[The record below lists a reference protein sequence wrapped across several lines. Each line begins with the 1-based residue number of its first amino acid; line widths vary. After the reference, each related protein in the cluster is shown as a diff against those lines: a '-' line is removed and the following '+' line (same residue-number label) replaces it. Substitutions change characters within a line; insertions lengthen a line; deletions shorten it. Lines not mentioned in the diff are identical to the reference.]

1 MNPVPIRTKLHPPK
15 KTGERLL
22 ESEKPWEEATL
33 NWFSVLQ
40 DQGKFRMWYDCYD
53 REGWPTADD
62 TSFCYAE
69 SEDGINWTRPNLG
82 LFEYKGSKN
91 NNILFRQIGTA
102 QSRSR
107 VHGSCVFIDPDAPP
121 ESGYKCVSQ
130 GLFQGIGDRPH
141 YVAGMSSADGLHWTR
156 REQTHLSGVRRQ
168 SVLGLMESTAS
179 PLKHEETHAFGC
191 VQSPRVQSSSGEA

>member
-1 MNPVPIRTKLHPPK
+1 MIVNPVPIRTKLHPPK

-62 TSFCYAE
+62 ISFCYAE

-121 ESGYKCVSQ
+121 ESRYKCVSQ

-156 REQTHLSGVRRQ
+156 MEQPICQVFADSQYSASWNPQRR
-168 SVLGLMESTAS
+168 
-179 PLKHEETHAFGC
+179 H
-191 VQSPRVQSSSGEA
+191 

>member
-1 MNPVPIRTKLHPPK
+1 MRIRKEPLTIVNPVHIRTKLHPPN
-15 KTGERLL
+15 KTVERLL

-40 DQGKFRMWYDCYD
+40 DQGKLRMWYECYD

-82 LFEYKGSKN
+82 LFEYKGSKK

-107 VHGSCVFIDPDAPP
+107 VHGSCVSSTLMRRPSPDTNVFLRDSFRESAIDRITWPACRRPMVCTGRVWNNP
-121 ESGYKCVSQ
+121 SVRCSQTVST
-130 GLFQGIGDRPH
+130 RPH
-141 YVAGMSSADGLHWTR
+141 GIHSVAI
-156 REQTHLSGVRRQ
+156 
-168 SVLGLMESTAS
+168 
-179 PLKHEETHAFGC
+179 
-191 VQSPRVQSSSGEA
+191 EA